1 MDRHALSLQ
10 SAQLTRARIYDDER
24 FNITSRHPRG
34 APGWTYLVQSTPVDT
49 DFSGPDSP
57 NDNTRVIEE
66 EKETEEIVE
75 VESSNSAMR
84 DE

>member
-10 SAQLTRARIYDDER
+10 SAQLTRARNYDDES
-24 FNITSRHPRG
+24 FNIPSRHPRN
-34 APGWTYLVQSTPVDT
+34 APGWTYLAQNTPADT

-66 EKETEEIVE
+66 EEETEEIVDA
-75 VESSNSAMR
+75 ESSNSAMR